1 MRSSTPSAYVA
12 SLPNPVAL
20 SFNLVPS
27 PGASVKFFDGSGF
40 FCSEPQLLIQLNYS
54 ITGFTGIWTNHV
66 FSGQSFK
73 NIYLFDHPQ
82 QSDLQSIQIY
92 PVLGAGIGSSL
103 VWYI

>member
-1 MRSSTPSAYVA
+1 
-12 SLPNPVAL
+12 
-20 SFNLVPS
+20 
-27 PGASVKFFDGSGF
+27 
-40 FCSEPQLLIQLNYS
+40 
-54 ITGFTGIWTNHV
+54 V